1 VTSGAAAPG
10 PAVDAGALIRSRG
23 YRRLLVVAALVGVA
37 VSLASW
43 AFLEL
48 LHWTQEWVYRDL
60 PDALGFDSAPVWW
73 PAPVLVVAGI
83 VTACAV
89 RMPGGGGHKPYE
101 GLAGGVTLPT
111 SLPGV
116 LLAAVAS
123 VGLGLVL
130 GPEAPLIALGSGLA
144 IFSVQRRHDLDERTV
159 SVIAASAAFA
169 ALATIF
175 GSPVVGA
182 VILIE
187 AVGLGGAMLPLVLLP
202 GLMWAGIGSLVFIG
216 AGKWTGLNNSD
227 YSLAPFSLPSYPS
240 PSGVD
245 FAWTV
250 PLAVVAALGV
260 FVVLELA
267 RLSARVVQR
276 KPWVLM
282 PAAGLFVA
290 LLAIGFEEATDQSA
304 FAVLFSGQDSFSSLL
319 ADAGTVS
326 LWTLFLLVV
335 LKGIAWA
342 ISLGSFRGGPTFPA
356 LFIGAAG
363 GLLADE
369 LPGYAETPAVAA
381 LMAACTV
388 AVLRLPLSTVVITL
402 LLTSRSGPGVAPIVI
417 VAVVV
422 SYITIES
429 VARWRSGPEAAVQ
442 DREGSTQNSLPD
454 GSA

>member
-1 VTSGAAAPG
+1 MTGGAAAPG
-10 PAVDAGALIRSRG
+10 PAVDVGALIRSRA
-23 YRRLLVVAALVGVA
+23 YRRLLIVAAVVGVA

-48 LHWTQEWVYRDL
+48 LHWTQEWVYQDL
-60 PDALGFDSAPVWW
+60 PDALGFDSTPVWW
-73 PAPVLVVAGI
+73 PVPVLVIAGI

-89 RMPGGGGHKPYE
+89 RLPGGGGHKPYK
-101 GLAGGVTLPT
+101 GLAGGVTLPA

-144 IFSVQRRHDLDERTV
+144 ILAVQRRDLDERTV
-159 SVIAASAAFA
+159 SVLAASAAFA

-187 AVGLGGAMLPLVLLP
+187 AAGLGGAMLPLVLLP
-202 GLMWAGIGSLVFIG
+202 GLMSAGIGSLVFIG
-216 AGKWTGLNNSD
+216 AGKFTGLNNSD

-245 FAWTV
+245 FAWTL

-260 FVVLELA
+260 FVVLDLA
-267 RLSARVVQR
+267 RLSARVVER
-276 KPWVLM
+276 RPWVLM
-282 PAAGLFVA
+282 PVAGLFVA
-290 LLAIGFEEATDQSA
+290 LLAIVFEKATDQSA
-304 FAVLFSGQDSFSSLL
+304 LTVLYSGQDAFGSLL
-319 ADAGTVS
+319 ADAGTLS

-363 GLLADE
+363 GLLADQ

-381 LMAACTV
+381 MMAACTV
-388 AVLRLPLSTVVITL
+388 AVLRLPLSSVVITL

-422 SYITIES
+422 SYITIETA
-429 VARWRSGPEAAVQ
+429 ARWRSGPEAAAQ